1 MSLPM
6 RRTPG
11 SPLVIAPRDPLGY
24 TVSDHLPSGPWYT
37 REYPDRKPK
46 LLTRV
51 RPAYAPEYEQ

>member
-1 MSLPM
+1 M